1 MDNKNSSEIDFVFR
15 PAVGT
20 TLAVLSGL
28 SFFFLC
34 MILPFVGPAGSR
46 VPHAGQNKVAF
57 LFVLLI
63 TLTLA
68 ALSSWSKLGRRKV
81 DGSPMPLVSI
91 GLCAVCIL
99 TFVIL
104 LFNGFAI

>member
-1 MDNKNSSEIDFVFR
+1 MDDKQSSELDFIFR
-15 PAVGT
+15 PVVGT
-20 TLAVLSGL
+20 ALAVLAGL

-57 LFVLLI
+57 LFVLLV
-63 TLTLA
+63 TFAFA
-68 ALSSWSKLGRRKV
+68 ALSGWSKLGRRKV
-81 DGSPMPLVSI
+81 DDSPLPIFSL
-91 GLCAVCIL
+91 GLCMVCIL

-104 LFNGFAI
+104 LFDGFAI